1 MVRIANLS
9 QNERLLHFGWVK
21 LTKTPFERSLS
32 LPSVASLARLAFHRF
47 WEPARG
53 LSLRPLAGS
62 QVL

>member
-1 MVRIANLS
+1 M
-9 QNERLLHFGWVK
+9 RLLHFRWVK
-21 LTKTPFERSLS
+21 LIKIPFERSLS

-47 WEPARG
+47 WEHARG